1 MERELERE
9 MGAAVFIQ
17 RAGANGFKVCCRAGV
32 YAMGR
37 EHVSKPRQN
46 QKYGKA
52 QVKVRS
58 FKF

>member
-1 MERELERE
+1 MERE

>member
-37 EHVSKPRQN
+37 EH
-46 QKYGKA
+46 GKTKNR
-52 QVKVRS
+52 VKLRS
-58 FKF
+58 RSEVLSSEL